1 MRRNRTSTEAVV
13 WHCSATPPSQDIGS
27 AQIDIMHKA
36 RGWDGIGYGLV
47 IRRDGRVEVGEDL
60 KKAGAHAKGWNNK
73 SLGIV
78 LVGGVDENGKAEN
91 NFTEAQWASA
101 KHVFEFVTLLYPGA
115 DHVGHRDLS
124 PDTDGDGR
132 IQRHEFMKDCPC
144 FSVQQW
150 IEGGLKPVEDLYAEW
165 ELDVSV
171 EVPDEEVTFEEVI
184 AEAEVVVE
192 PEVISVEEFKP
203 KKKKSKNKSKK

>member
-1 MRRNRTSTEAVV
+1 MRRNRSSTEAVV

-36 RGWDGIGYGLV
+36 RGWDGIGYALV
-47 IRRDGRVEVGEDL
+47 IRRDGRLGCGEDF

-73 SLGIV
+73 SIGIV
-78 LVGGVDENGKAEN
+78 LVGGVDEDGKAEN
-91 NFTEAQWASA
+91 NFTEAQWAAA
-101 KHVFEFVTLLYPGA
+101 KHVFEFMSLLYPGA

-124 PDTDGDGR
+124 PDSDNDGR
-132 IQRHEFMKDCPC
+132 VQKFEFVKDCPC

-150 IEGGLKPVEDLYAEW
+150 IENDLKPVQEMYAKW

-171 EVPDEEVTFEEVI
+171 EVPDEEITFEEVL
-184 AEAEVVVE
+184 EDL
-192 PEVISVEEFKP
+192 VEEIEEKPEP
-203 KKKKSKNKSKK
+203 KKKKSKKTK